1 MIIID
6 PSIDPKDLYRL
17 IRSGDVSMEDFEFYI
32 QDIHDIA
39 HADGAA
45 DVFLVHDEEGLRA
58 EYKKLVRSQ
67 KPLDPEFA
75 KILNDNLEDLIHN
88 EY

>member
-1 MIIID
+1 MITID

-39 HADGAA
+39 Y
-45 DVFLVHDEEGLRA
+45 EEGVA
-58 EYKKLVRSQ
+58 EVTTV
-67 KPLDPEFA
+67 D
-75 KILNDNLEDLIHN
+75 DVD

>member
-32 QDIHDIA
+32 QDIHEIA
-39 HADGAA
+39 HTDGISEVVYALA
-45 DVFLVHDEEGLRA
+45 KR
-58 EYKKLVRSQ
+58 Q
-67 KPLDPEFA
+67 KPLDPEFS
-75 KILNDNLEDLIHN
+75 KILNDNLEDLIH
-88 EY
+88 EKGDGC